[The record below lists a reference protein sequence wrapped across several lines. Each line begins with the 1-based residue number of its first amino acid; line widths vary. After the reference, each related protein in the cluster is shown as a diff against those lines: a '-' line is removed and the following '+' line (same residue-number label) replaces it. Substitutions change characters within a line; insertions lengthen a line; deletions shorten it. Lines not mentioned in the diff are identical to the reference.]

1 MEGLTLTGLLK
12 SVAGEYPTRR
22 ALSVSGKFDLTHSR
36 LQELV
41 EYAASRL
48 VASGVT
54 PNDVVALVFP
64 NSIEVIRFF
73 STFLVSFS
81 TVWSLRKL
89 WKTEKEY

>member
-1 MEGLTLTGLLK
+1 MEGLTLSGLLK

-36 LQELV
+36 LRELV

-54 PNDVVALVFP
+54 HNDVVALVFP
-64 NSIEVIRFF
+64 NTVEVFDSIPAFLIF
-73 STFLVSFS
+73 SS
-81 TVWSLRKL
+81 TVWL
-89 WKTEKEY
+89 